1 MTCLT
6 GLSGPADASLQRLQA
21 QAGKTPWTGL
31 QTITSHSHL
40 RQAPLVL
47 QMLISGLWEEATSPK
62 ERTVGEH
69 ANSFFSFFLLFLILF
84 FFFKE
89 NVYISLSTAYIRE
102 KWQFYPT
109 SNDRLACVSH
119 FVALPLYK
127 QFSWSCSSCL
137 KNRLHQGCDVVLPR
151 LAAGQDLPRL
161 NVLNHVAL
169 CAHADSSS
177 HQVEVDLLL

>member
-1 MTCLT
+1 MDQFYFEVTIPILCGCLCMYVHAFTTVTCLT

-47 QMLISGLWEEATSPK
+47 QMLISGLWEETTSPK

-84 FFFKE
+84 FFFKKMF
-89 NVYISLSTAYIRE
+89 IFLFPQLILGKS
-102 KWQFYPT
+102 
-109 SNDRLACVSH
+109 
-119 FVALPLYK
+119 
-127 QFSWSCSSCL
+127 
-137 KNRLHQGCDVVLPR
+137 
-151 LAAGQDLPRL
+151 
-161 NVLNHVAL
+161 
-169 CAHADSSS
+169 DSFTQ
-177 HQVEVDLLL
+177 QVMIGWRV